1 MYVPNGTFSLPVV
14 IILTGISQRNDEEI
28 AILPFRV
35 FALLYC
41 APRRKTAPG
50 RYAAGSGIYLY

>member
-1 MYVPNGTFSLPVV
+1 MYVPNGNFSLPVV

-41 APRRKTAPG
+41 VPRRKTAAG
-50 RYAAGSGIYLY
+50 RYAVGSGIYLD